1 MSQTFTDR
9 ANYYEDFAD
18 MVQLICSE
26 FARKFTMVEHEDLKQ
41 ELWLWFATHPNKVLE
56 WSMLDQKDYDKLI
69 AKSLRNAALKYCMKE
84 KANKAGYKV
93 SDNYFYDSVLV
104 EMFLPNIINENYEMP
119 EAITDLNTSFGK
131 NDLSEGNNWIAI
143 RADISKAYQSI
154 SERYQNVLRLKYSEN
169 GNPTFSRTLG
179 ISDDAA
185 RKRVERA
192 INALIRKIGGWKPYP
207 DSDYVEQ
214 SVISEPE
221 E

>member
-18 MVQLICSE
+18 MVQLVSSE
-26 FARKFTMVEHEDLKQ
+26 FARKFTMVEQEDLKQ

-56 WSMLDQKDYDKLI
+56 WSMLEQQDYDKLV

-131 NDLSEGNNWIAI
+131 GDLSEGNNWIAI

-154 SERYQNVLRLKYSEN
+154 PERYQNILRLKYTDESTA
-169 GNPTFSRTLG
+169 GFGRVLG

-192 INALIRKIGGWKPYP
+192 VTALIRKIGGWRPYY
-207 DSDYVEQ
+207 DSDYPEQ
-214 SVISEPE
+214 TVTNEPDE
-221 E
+221 